1 MVNIDEKSKHNKDL
15 ETSYRAISDGIGI
28 DLAIISNGKIFKNI
42 NKSSKVK
49 RLEKRLKREQ
59 RHLSRKYEFKKKKGG
74 KS

>member
-49 RLEKRLKREQ
+49 RLENGLKE
-59 RHLSRKYEFKKKKGG
+59 SRDILAVNMNLRKERW
-74 KS
+74 